1 MTAPWDVAVVGSGL
15 GGLAAAIDLAR
26 AGRRV
31 VVIRP
36 AGVHATYGE
45 SLDWESNR
53 LLRQVGPTSG
63 RWCART
69 TPRGSGARWP
79 AMPPR
84 GRA

>member
-53 LLRQVGPTSG
+53 FSSSCSLR
-63 RWCART
+63 AF
-69 TPRGSGARWP
+69 PRSRP
-79 AMPPR
+79 MV
-84 GRA
+84 